1 MSTLDNLIEEARA
14 NGVRDF
20 DDLPDMI
27 QQKMMGIAIR
37 SGMFDD
43 GDVLAGV
50 DIKGLVARIVE
61 APTLPASEYAGTAL
75 ARRIRLAYEQAAT
88 KYINEELNNGL
99 GDGIVEQMG
108 GDLDEAILG
117 IARVFNKFGVRHE

>member
-27 QQKMMGIAIR
+27 RQKMMGIAIW

-61 APTLPASEYAGTAL
+61 APTLPASEYASTAL
-75 ARRIRLAYEQAAT
+75 ARHIRLAYEQTAT
-88 KYINEELNNGL
+88 KYINEELNNG
-99 GDGIVEQMG
+99 
-108 GDLDEAILG
+108 
-117 IARVFNKFGVRHE
+117 K

>member
-75 ARRIRLAYEQAAT
+75 VRHIRLAYEQAAT
-88 KYINEELNNGL
+88 KYINEELNNG
-99 GDGIVEQMG
+99 
-108 GDLDEAILG
+108 
-117 IARVFNKFGVRHE
+117 K